1 MKSFLSFLTINLSLP
16 SLIRAKKSLA
26 WSALVLMFLTGC
38 IAGGKA
44 PIIIDQYILE
54 YQSPVLEGLA
64 PLNDIVHVGRFSVAQ
79 AFNTPMMVYRTKPYE
94 YYVDYYNRWRVNPGD
109 IVTDYLLRDLK
120 NAGLFKAVFS
130 YRDSEDA
137 RFYIQGGVE
146 DFLEIKE
153 GGVSQAVLTVHI
165 SLLDMTQKEITQKV
179 IFQKRYHH
187 IQPLEDD
194 SAAALA
200 KGMSQAMGIMS
211 KDVIKDIYTYAGRF
225 KP

>member
-1 MKSFLSFLTINLSLP
+1 MKSFLSLLTRNLLLHSP
-16 SLIRAKKSLA
+16 ARVTKSLL
-26 WSALVLMFLTGC
+26 WLSIILIFLTGC

-54 YQSPVLEGLA
+54 YRSPVLEGLT
-64 PLNDIVHVGRFSVAQ
+64 PLTDVVCVGRFAVAQ
-79 AFNTPMMVYRTKPYE
+79 AFNTPMMIYRTKPYE

-120 NAGLFKAVFS
+120 SAGLFKAVFS
-130 YRDSEDA
+130 YRDTEDA
-137 RFYIQGGVE
+137 RFFIQGSVE

-153 GGVSQAVLTVHI
+153 GGINQAVLTIHV

-179 IFQKRYHH
+179 IFQKRYNH
-187 IQPLEDD
+187 IQPLEDE

-200 KGMSQAMGIMS
+200 RGMSQAMGIIS
-211 KDVIKDIYTYAGRF
+211 KAAITDIYTYASRL